1 MAVQVPFSAW
11 EWLWA
16 PLSPWDAHCGA
27 ALRESTAGD
36 PPLQL
41 CVQAVCA
48 ALLQSWCAQTLLL
61 LSFGLFLFF
70 FFFFAFAFFLFSS
83 FPVSSPP
90 PKRRIN
96 YRECEQIVVVA
107 REAVM

>member
-61 LSFGLFLFF
+61 LSFGLFFF
-70 FFFFAFAFFLFSS
+70 FFLLSLFPPHPPSGELTTVNVNKLLSS
-83 FPVSSPP
+83 RE
-90 PKRRIN
+90 RR
-96 YRECEQIVVVA
+96 
-107 REAVM
+107 